1 MAEKKKKIAPNKAS
15 LKRLWTWL
23 RPGIS
28 RFQLWIFLIILSATI
43 SLLLFRN
50 ILIISKQ
57 AYSLGDVANKD
68 IKASHDFDVEDKE
81 LTKQRRDEAVRS
93 SLFVYDFDRSGA
105 YVNQRIKE
113 AFTYGRT
120 ELKRILSIELEPT
133 LRSEK
138 LGELRDKV
146 FELLGITG
154 DPGLFYGLV
163 KAGFS
168 SQIENNAQIA
178 VNRILE
184 KGIVE
189 NKTVL
194 MTQKGRGII
203 LLDTDTQK
211 GLTVDDLDRFYDLE
225 GARHH
230 IGQIIDQNAT
240 DEDGPQI
247 VATTGRLA
255 KLLIRPNITFNKRET
270 ELRKEEAKE
279 SVKPIYFK
287 VKKGEMIVREGEKIS
302 PTHLSKLTLET
313 EAKPQRNPPIP
324 FMALSMTVMI
334 GILLAL
340 SYVVFLRRSS
350 TFKGDARSLTFN
362 SLTLV
367 FMFVV
372 VLLYNAVAEE
382 VARGFPFFTIQVLL
396 FALPISLGAMLVS
409 VFLGLDVAIAFSL
422 VISILTSIAL
432 EGRVE
437 FFVYFLLGSVLASYG
452 VRNCRERMV
461 LIKTGMRVGL
471 LNVVMALSIQT
482 LYQGLYGT
490 PYSPA
495 GAISLIASFLGGA
508 LAGVIAVG
516 FLPLIEM
523 AFGFTTDIKLLELSS
538 LDQPILK
545 DLMVK
550 APGTYHHSV
559 VVSTMVEATAES
571 IHANPL
577 LAKVSAY
584 YHDIGKVTKPL
595 YFVENQVRGDKRHE
609 KLAPS
614 MSSLILISHVKDGV
628 ELARQH
634 RLGKEIIDIIQQHHG
649 TSLISYFYQKAKEQ
663 SGKKGV
669 KSSPVKEE
677 DFRYPGPKPQ
687 TKEAGLVLVADE
699 VEAASRTLVDPAP
712 ARIKGMVQ
720 KIIDNVFSDG
730 QLDECE
736 LTLKD
741 LNQIATRFTKTLS
754 GIFHS
759 RIEYPEPVIKG
770 ETGKKREN
778 GNSNNVPAPYEK
790 HRSRE
795 GKNEAK
801 ADLKGLGIS

>member
-287 VKKGEMIVREGEKIS
+287 VKKGEMIVREGEKIN

-350 TFKGDARSLTFN
+350 TFKGDASPSLCIADF
-362 SLTLV
+362 SGC
-367 FMFVV
+367 
-372 VLLYNAVAEE
+372 Y
-382 VARGFPFFTIQVLL
+382 
-396 FALPISLGAMLVS
+396 VS
-409 VFLGLDVAIAFSL
+409 FRLSGIGCGDRLFLGHLYSDLHCSGR
-422 VISILTSIAL
+422 
-432 EGRVE
+432 EGRV
-437 FFVYFLLGSVLASYG
+437 FRLFPPRLRS
-452 VRNCRERMV
+452 
-461 LIKTGMRVGL
+461 GL
-471 LNVVMALSIQT
+471 LW
-482 LYQGLYGT
+482 
-490 PYSPA
+490 
-495 GAISLIASFLGGA
+495 
-508 LAGVIAVG
+508 
-516 FLPLIEM
+516 
-523 AFGFTTDIKLLELSS
+523 
-538 LDQPILK
+538 
-545 DLMVK
+545 
-550 APGTYHHSV
+550 
-559 VVSTMVEATAES
+559 
-571 IHANPL
+571 
-577 LAKVSAY
+577 
-584 YHDIGKVTKPL
+584 
-595 YFVENQVRGDKRHE
+595 
-609 KLAPS
+609 
-614 MSSLILISHVKDGV
+614 
-628 ELARQH
+628 
-634 RLGKEIIDIIQQHHG
+634 
-649 TSLISYFYQKAKEQ
+649 
-663 SGKKGV
+663 GKKLQG
-669 KSSPVKEE
+669 KNGIDKNGNEGRPLKCC
-677 DFRYPGPKPQ
+677 YG
-687 TKEAGLVLVADE
+687 
-699 VEAASRTLVDPAP
+699 LVDPDP
-712 ARIKGMVQ
+712 IPGPLWNSLLSSRCHLPHCE
-720 KIIDNVFSDG
+720 FSG
-730 QLDECE
+730 GRPGWCYCRRF
-736 LTLKD
+736 LT
-741 LNQIATRFTKTLS
+741 AHR
-754 GIFHS
+754 
-759 RIEYPEPVIKG
+759 
-770 ETGKKREN
+770 N
-778 GNSNNVPAPYEK
+778 GLWFYNGYQTP
-790 HRSRE
+790 
-795 GKNEAK
+795 
-801 ADLKGLGIS
+801 